1 MGNTEREKARR
12 IMARIAREMNR
23 AHYVHGAKGARPGQK
38 DGAPIRPNSV
48 TLEMITDLNNPSFFA
63 ATCTP
68 STKKDSEGNEILV
81 NGKPIGDKHVCAG
94 IYLGVGGTIASPTD
108 KIMIDYLKSQELS
121 DTAKCWT
128 KAGLTPRRIQ
138 GSKEKNNSIVWGE
151 SCDGWRH
158 FDCIGLVE
166 YSLQFVYV
174 NDPKPVGGEIW
185 QFASPNN
192 VLGAKKITD
201 TTDIMEGDLV
211 SKLDNGSY
219 HHIGIIY
226 FDNKQAKIAQANET
240 SVGVTI
246 NTIYDPA
253 PSDWSG
259 GRWRLPDAL
268 LKPDSEVSEEIPSNG
283 WQSSTRIKFKI
294 V

>member
-48 TLEMITDLNNPSFFA
+48 TLEMITDPNNPSFFA

-68 STKKDSEGNEILV
+68 SFKKDSEGNEILV
-81 NGKPIGDKHVCAG
+81 NGKPVGDKHVCAG
-94 IYLGVGGTIASPTD
+94 IYLGMGGTIASPTD

-138 GSKEKNNSIVWGE
+138 GSREKNNSIVWGE

-166 YSLQFVYV
+166 YSLQFVYARGT
-174 NDPKPVGGEIW
+174 VGGEIW

-192 VLGAKKITD
+192 VLGAKHITD
-201 TTDIMEGDLV
+201 TNDVMEGDLV
-211 SKLDNGSY
+211 SKFDDGKY

-226 FDNKQAKIAQANET
+226 FDNGQSKIAQANET

-246 NTIYDPA
+246 KDVYDSA
-253 PSDWSG
+253 SWSG
-259 GRWRLPDAL
+259 GRWRLPDSL

-283 WQSSTRIKFKI
+283 WQSSTQIKFKI